1 MAPSGL
7 IHLESFHVAFAL
19 YSFVAFSFASVAYV
33 SAMEIFPSYIRAT
46 AIGLVSIAGRIG
58 GVLAPPLLVWLSRFG
73 YEVSLYGL
81 FLFWVVGTLTYL
93 LWSVFGVEAKGRSI
107 EEIT

>member
-1 MAPSGL
+1 
-7 IHLESFHVAFAL
+7 
-19 YSFVAFSFASVAYV
+19 
-33 SAMEIFPSYIRAT
+33 MEIFPSYIRAT
-46 AIGLVSIAGRIG
+46 AIGLVSIVGRIG